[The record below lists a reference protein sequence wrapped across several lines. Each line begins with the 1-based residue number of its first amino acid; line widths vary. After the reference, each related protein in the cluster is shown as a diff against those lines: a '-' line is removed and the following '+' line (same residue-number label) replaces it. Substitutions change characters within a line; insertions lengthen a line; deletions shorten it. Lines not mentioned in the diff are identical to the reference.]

1 VVRPPT
7 WPTSTGEDR
16 SRSFTIKEPR
26 EIQVVTHTQSLKY
39 TQSNTPSVLQREFPH
54 SLTRAH
60 LSFESLSLHSL
71 EEALFF
77 IQEAISSSYV
87 GWIARH
93 GGMAIYSLKVS
104 NIFLQIRKKKHAAL
118 TLLAHSHYYIAY
130 N

>member
-7 WPTSTGEDR
+7 WPTSTGEDKILYYKR
-16 SRSFTIKEPR
+16 TKGDTI
-26 EIQVVTHTQSLKY
+26 VTHTQSPKY
-39 TQSNTPSVLQREFPH
+39 TQNNTPSVLQREFPH

-77 IQEAISSSYV
+77 IQEALSSSCV
-87 GWIARH
+87 GMIARH

-118 TLLAHSHYYIAY
+118 TLLAHSHYNIAY